1 MFEARTLHERI
12 ELIKEFKK
20 VFGDVVSIN
29 NSEIFN
35 MLPLEQI
42 LDDDFENEFLKFM
55 YRGSKEGL
63 LNLFSD
69 SNAYF
74 KLRRREDYNELQYKE
89 KLIQKLFD
97 LAFVKGMID
106 KDDLARF
113 NIIEDNKIYVLEKVL
128 REDLLGRV
136 FPISNGSGYY
146 RTLGEQLVNTLDKF
160 LITCSDFDLIEKA
173 YNGFSSYYPE
183 YVNYPLII
191 INEALTSEQ
200 KISIIKKTY
209 IQKDITKYMSFV
221 KKNIKNLKHLDEFIE
236 ATITQNNRVR
246 EKEARTLD
254 IFRRVFFGM
263 RSDYSDIQLDR
274 YENFDVIK
282 TKYKHLFT
290 NEAIRTFQDMA
301 DNYTITENISRFL
314 FALFKDDEFE
324 LRMEKAIAFP
334 NLGRMFIQNISQT
347 YNEIK
352 GDEKKEEMLFKYVAE
367 TMNMYNFVDSFSEA
381 FSVIHKYPEIFR
393 QSIQKDLD
401 VMKISSMWRLDE
413 ELDRILKITK
423 QFKTKELIDMIPFG
437 SDIDRRSLFLASRRN
452 SNPAESLSR
461 FLKCVREYRK
471 LAEHNE
477 YFKDFLYEKVFS
489 YYEDDENTNS
499 FVLQETSEVLKDDYR
514 MKNLKVG
521 LGVTSDYDAIEKLV
535 RQFTI
540 LSKELYPDKTEI
552 IKNLEKVKVDLQ
564 VLVSF

>member
-461 FLKCVREYRK
+461 FLKCVKEYRK